1 MAAFTAY
8 HEWMPIRTEVKSEIY
23 RRFDFGNLLTLNMLD
38 TRVVGRDLQLN
49 YVNFI
54 KVDGTGKRFIDA
66 AAFKA
71 ATNNSERQLLGLK
84 QNNWLVSQLQQSTAT
99 WQVLGQQILMGR
111 MIIPAPVILNL
122 ADPRLGLSINAYLA
136 LTNKAQTNPQALTAS
151 ERSFLAEPAVPY
163 NIDAWDGYGA
173 ARERVLNTVKSLNK
187 NLVVLAGDSHNA
199 WANNLTNEAGE
210 AIGVE
215 FATSSVSSPGFEV
228 NVPDILPAT
237 LQGVL
242 LQLIP
247 GLKYTNSSQRG
258 YMVVTVTPEA
268 CQSEWIFVSDILKQT
283 YSSEV
288 GRTLKVLAGQ
298 KTISI

>member
-1 MAAFTAY
+1 MTAQD
-8 HEWMPIRTEVKSEIY
+8 IANLSE
-23 RRFDFGNLLTLNMLD
+23 
-38 TRVVGRDLQLN
+38 
-49 YVNFI
+49 
-54 KVDGTGKRFIDA
+54 
-66 AAFKA
+66 
-71 ATNNSERQLLGLK
+71 
-84 QNNWLVSQLQQSTAT
+84 
-99 WQVLGQQILMGR
+99 
-111 MIIPAPVILNL
+111 P
-122 ADPRLGLSINAYLA
+122 SI
-136 LTNKAQTNPQALTAS
+136 
-151 ERSFLAEPAVPY
+151 PY

-173 ARERVLNTVKSLNK
+173 ARERVLSTVKSLNK

-228 NVPDILPAT
+228 NVPNIPPAT

-242 LQLIP
+242 LQLIS

-268 CQSEWIFVSDILKQT
+268 CQSEWIFVSDILQQT

-288 GRTLKVLAGQ
+288 GRTLRVLAGQ
-298 KTISI
+298 KTINI